1 MGYND
6 ALIRGARQVV
16 VTQTLLTLLIA
27 GGFGIASGTD
37 ELLAAVYGGMV
48 TIIITAWLAWRL
60 RTTGSPVEAGFGG
73 IFLSWLLRYVAVALL
88 LGAGLGYLKL
98 MPLPLLGAFAVT
110 QFGFLISVR
119 APKV

>member
-6 ALIRGARQVV
+6 ALIRDARRVV
-16 VTQTLLTLLIA
+16 VTQALLTLLLA
-27 GGFGIASGTD
+27 GGFGLASGP
-37 ELLAAVYGGMV
+37 EGLWAAVYGGMT

-60 RTTGSPVEAGFGG
+60 RTTGSHIDAGFGG
-73 IFLSWLLRYVAVALL
+73 IFLSWMLRYVAVALI

-110 QFGFLISVR
+110 QFGFLMSGR
-119 APKV
+119 APKA

>member
-16 VTQTLLTLLIA
+16 LTQALLTLLLA
-27 GGFGIASGTD
+27 GGFGVAGGSND
-37 ELLAAVYGGMV
+37 LWAAVYGGMV

-60 RTTGSPVEAGFGG
+60 RATGSPVDAGFGA
-73 IFLSWLLRYVAVALL
+73 IFLSWMLRYVAVALL
-88 LGAGLGYLKL
+88 LGAGLGYLRL
-98 MPLPLLGAFAVT
+98 MPLPLLSTFAVT
-110 QFGFLISVR
+110 QFGFLMSVR